1 MMTPPSLN
9 RRQFVVGSA
18 AVGVGLL
25 LSSSTPGG
33 AAAGLVTRSGCT
45 LFRNGQ
51 SFRFGAGV
59 NLYYAA
65 CRQPRVGPARALGA
79 PDKKLATALGNLDRL
94 TGGTVKVF
102 RFWAFQNLAVTGGV
116 RDWAALD
123 HVFAVAN
130 SLGYLVIPCLAD
142 EWGAI
147 GDGGVLKTSTWFT
160 HDYANV
166 LGPDDTVTYRQWV
179 AEVTARYKNEPSILC
194 WEFINEGSPYS
205 NTSYGLLDDATG
217 LSVCKAWSKDVADVI
232 RANDPNHLLLNGLN
246 YNNSGT
252 KNYTTNYEQIIAYD
266 ETDFFSYHDFA
277 EATANTTA
285 VSEVTDLKN
294 LRTKAVVANK
304 PFMVSEVGV
313 HITAGSARPGDFDG
327 KLTRYAVVPTGRSK
341 SAYVGGLPWVW
352 NDTVDYMGTNTV
364 IDSNY
369 DLRPDVDAASLW
381 VIAAH
386 GSVLP

>member
-1 MMTPPSLN
+1 MMTPPPLN

-18 AVGVGLL
+18 AVGAGLL

-65 CRQPRVGPARALGA
+65 CRQPLVGPARALGA
-79 PDKKLATALGNLDRL
+79 PDKKLASALGNLDRL

-102 RFWAFQNLAVTGGV
+102 RFWAFQNLATKSGV

-123 HVFAVAN
+123 HVFAVAK
-130 SLGYLVIPCLAD
+130 SLGYLVIPCLSD

-147 GDGGVLKTSTWFT
+147 GDGGNTKTSTWFQSG
-160 HDYANV
+160 YKRNV
-166 LGPDDTVTYRQWV
+166 GPNDMVTYRQWV
-179 AEVTARYKNEPSILC
+179 AEVTARYRNEPSILC
-194 WEFINEGSPYS
+194 WEFINEGSPFS

-266 ETDFFSYHDFA
+266 GTDFFSYHDYA
-277 EATANTTA
+277 GATANTTA
-285 VSEVTDLKN
+285 ASEVTDLKN
-294 LRTKAVVANK
+294 LRTKAVAADR
-304 PFMVSEVGV
+304 PFLVGEVGV
-313 HITAGSARPGDFDG
+313 RISAGSARPADYAG
-327 KLTRYAVVPTGRSK
+327 KLDRYAAVPAGYSH
-341 SAYVGGLPWVW
+341 SAYVGALSWVW
-352 NDTVDYMGTNTV
+352 NDSVDYMGSNTV
-364 IDSNY
+364 IDDYY
-369 DLRPDVDAASLW
+369 DLRPDVDAASLR
-381 VIAAH
+381 VLAAH
-386 GSVLP
+386 GSLLP